1 MKRLIS
7 IFIVYFIFGTNVSYA
22 GCKWYKWVVSPVEC
36 AGESAAR
43 GATPELEK
51 SASRIIDEKVK
62 PLIRDVDTVLKQRVE
77 QLGEMSKEL
86 LKDADEKAKN
96 RLQQL
101 NEIVNNAN
109 LSIEERLEQA
119 DKIVSQLIA
128 EADDKAK
135 QRLNQLDGII
145 KTSLNEMRDIVD
157 EVNNI
162 LQRSVSDASSQL
174 DDLRKKFRQ
183 DAVYY
188 FDRTEYIIETVDCKV
203 TGTVDQIKIDIERVG
218 EALVRW
224 LPRWLPWY
232 KVPDC
237 YSKIG
242 ITKAPQSFEYATIY
256 DLRKCERLNSLKPS
270 DPVNHIKNVYLDL
283 KTLSAKMMCVQRQA
297 GYQAKLHYTW
307 DWLEFGKQYDF
318 WAARAGSS
326 D

>member
-1 MKRLIS
+1 
-7 IFIVYFIFGTNVSYA
+7 
-22 GCKWYKWVVSPVEC
+22 
-36 AGESAAR
+36 
-43 GATPELEK
+43 
-51 SASRIIDEKVK
+51 
-62 PLIRDVDTVLKQRVE
+62 
-77 QLGEMSKEL
+77 MSEEL

-157 EVNNI
+157 KVNNI
-162 LQRSVSDASSQL
+162 LQRSFDRADNIVSVASSQL

-183 DAVYY
+183 DAVD
-188 FDRTEYIIETVDCKV
+188 FFEKIDCKV
-203 TGTVDQIKIDIERVG
+203 SGTIGRVEGKIENIGREL
-218 EALVRW
+218 AKL
-224 LPRWLPWY
+224 LPSQWWCFTC
-232 KVPDC
+232 KVPYC
-237 YSKIG
+237 YSKVG
-242 ITKAPQSFEYATIY
+242 ITKAPQSFEYSTIY
-256 DLRKCERLNSLKPS
+256 ALKRCELLNSLRPDMK
-270 DPVNHIKNVYLDL
+270 VEVIIRAYLDL
-283 KTLSAKMMCVQRQA
+283 KTLSAEMMCVQRQA
-297 GYQAKLHYTW
+297 GDQATLHYIG